1 MDDSHVRVRIERGNF
16 KIRYEGDQEFYRSE
30 IAPLAHLIESLPADA
45 RRPDSIDVEDENS
58 LSVDK
63 ISINQIVARMSPKT
77 AADMVMCAATRLQM
91 IDQMQAFSWDDL
103 RPVIKD
109 ATDYKKSH
117 TATPGNT
124 LNSLIKSGRLNQRAD
139 KKYTIPTSEQKKIGS
154 QIGLEPT
161 IN

>member
-1 MDDSHVRVRIERGNF
+1 MGNSHVRVRIERDGF

-30 IAPLAHLIESLPADA
+30 IAPLARLVESLPAEVQGADTVA
-45 RRPDSIDVEDENS
+45 AEDENPI
-58 LSVDK
+58 SVEQ

-109 ATDYKKSH
+109 ANDYKKSH